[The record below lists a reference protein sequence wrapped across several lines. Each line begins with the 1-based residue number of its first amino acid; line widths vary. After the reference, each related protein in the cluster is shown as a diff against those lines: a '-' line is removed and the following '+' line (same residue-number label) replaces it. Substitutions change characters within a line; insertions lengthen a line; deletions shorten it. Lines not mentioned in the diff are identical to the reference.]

1 MKKIFTI
8 KNIIS
13 GIVIILLDV
22 CIYFFLGIA
31 MMDYDDFYEESKGE
45 YMSLESMDSIQ
56 RSIFFSLNIW
66 NFINIILVVYMIYR
80 MYKCL
85 NTNKQINS

>member
-31 MMDYDDFYEESKGE
+31 MMDYDDFYEKIKGE